1 MELDWLE
8 TFLAVVDRGGF
19 TAASE
24 QLHRSQSRVSA
35 HIAALERDLGV
46 RLIDRTRRPATLT
59 TAGDVFARHAKEIV
73 AGVGSARSAVG
84 ALRGLDQ
91 GSVTVLTTPCIGTA
105 LFPAVLADL
114 AVVAPGL
121 QVRLAEQSWHDLD
134 RRFLAD
140 GVSLF
145 VLPCLA
151 PPLAPGLCEQL
162 LWREPFRVLV
172 RADAPL
178 ATPESPV
185 PLDHLVRTPLV
196 VTGTS
201 ANGHPEVQR
210 MLADRGLAGQVRATA
225 DSPQTL
231 VALVR
236 AGVGAGV
243 TNAVALEG
251 VDTTGLVQ
259 RGIDDPGMSRVV
271 AAYWSDVLLV
281 SRIGRR
287 LHAAVTRAPVPAG
300 AVPPEG
306 GSDGAATGA
315 VTDAGWL

>member
-59 TAGDVFARHAKEIV
+59 PAGEVFARHARKIV

-105 LFPAVLADL
+105 FFPAVLAAL
-114 AVVAPGL
+114 AAAAPGL

-140 GVSLF
+140 GVSLA

-151 PPLAPGLCEQL
+151 PPLAPGLREQL
-162 LWREPFRVLV
+162 LWWEPFRVV
-172 RADAPL
+172 ARADTAF
-178 ATPESPV
+178 ATTESLV
-185 PLDHLVRTPLV
+185 PLDALVRIPLV
-196 VTGTS
+196 VTGAS

-210 MLADRGLAGQVRATA
+210 MLADRGLAGQVRGTA
-225 DSPQTL
+225 DNPQTL

-236 AGVGAGV
+236 SGVGVAV

-259 RGIDDPGMSRVV
+259 RGIDDAGMSRMV
-271 AAYWSDVLLV
+271 AAYWSDVLMG
-281 SRIGRR
+281 SRVGRR

-300 AVPPEG
+300 AAPPAA
-306 GSDGAATGA
+306 GSNGAATGT
-315 VTDAGWL
+315 VDADWR